1 MVLRKSDDIFFS
13 VTHCGMG
20 VRRDL
25 CARRAG
31 RPCHNASPTAHA
43 DSTESRDLTLAKK
56 LDNGRIEAPTRETP
70 FRRHAGQAT
79 LPRQVRLKRVAAAPR
94 RYADTPT
101 RRHADT
107 RRYAHTPIRR
117 YADTFPPRRHA
128 HTPTRFPHGANTLS
142 VKKAIDETIKKMEA
156 PNKSSN

>member
-1 MVLRKSDDIFFS
+1 VAWAS
-13 VTHCGMG
+13 
-20 VRRDL
+20 
-25 CARRAG
+25 

-101 RRHADT
+101 RRHA
-107 RRYAHTPIRR
+107 HTPIRPYADTPIR
-117 YADTFPPRRHA
+117 RHVSPTPTRPYADTFSPRCKHA
-128 HTPTRFPHGANTLS
+128 QREKGDRRNYKKDGGSQQEQQLSSKRFRLTAGLHM
-142 VKKAIDETIKKMEA
+142 VA
-156 PNKSSN
+156 PKNHE